1 MGTADIRSHDGRG
14 EWWIYH
20 HEVIA
25 FARALVETDR
35 LGRCQHR
42 VIDYFCE
49 PQRWTHAYRIW
60 CKMGRPDGPGHPRF
74 DELMKRY
81 LAEGKALR
89 TRAGNRRAVRHRHQS
104 PGGGAAV
111 LTSSPAAKRSGSSTL
126 LATPSRFI

>member
-14 EWWIYH
+14 EWWMDH

-35 LGRCQHR
+35 LGSCQHR

-49 PQRWTHAYRIW
+49 PQRWSHAYRIW

-81 LAEGKALR
+81 LAEGNALR
-89 TRAGNRRAVRHRHQS
+89 TRAGEGPSNAPPASAPRLGSGATDQS
-104 PGGGAAV
+104 PRGEALRIIDPPGH
-111 LTSSPAAKRSGSSTL
+111 T
-126 LATPSRFI
+126 

>member
-1 MGTADIRSHDGRG
+1 MD
-14 EWWIYH
+14 H

-35 LGRCQHR
+35 LGSCQHR

-81 LAEGKALR
+81 LAEGKAR
-89 TRAGNRRAVRHRHQS
+89 VFPGSPPDRDVRFKAPRA
-104 PGGGAAV
+104 
-111 LTSSPAAKRSGSSTL
+111 
-126 LATPSRFI
+126 